1 MAVQFILM
9 TIAFVIMLIVA
20 ILQQRRIKELN
31 KKYHDLYDEGFQKY
45 YGLGKLY
52 RRRYIFVK
60 NAPPEWLPAKRI
72 EKHTTRKGGDADD
85 LTIIEELHNRILK
98 QSEQIERLKNE
109 KAALAEKISRN
120 YPAELL
126 KAVNAIKEGLTEKKH
141 KIEKIEKG
149 LATLDDIFSILT
161 N

>member
-1 MAVQFILM
+1 M
-9 TIAFVIMLIVA
+9 TEQEFDSQVW
-20 ILQQRRIKELN
+20 RRFDVVTTDTGIETTVMN
-31 KKYHDLYDEGFQKY
+31 ICFST
-45 YGLGKLY
+45 
-52 RRRYIFVK
+52 RSVRIFVK
-60 NAPPEWLPAKRI
+60 NAPPEWLPCKRI

>member
-1 MAVQFILM
+1 M
-9 TIAFVIMLIVA
+9 TEQEFDSQVW
-20 ILQQRRIKELN
+20 RRFDVVTTDTGIETTVMN
-31 KKYHDLYDEGFQKY
+31 VCFST
-45 YGLGKLY
+45 
-52 RRRYIFVK
+52 RSVRIFVK

-149 LATLDDIFSILT
+149 LATLDDIFSKLT

>member
-1 MAVQFILM
+1 M
-9 TIAFVIMLIVA
+9 TEQEFDSQVW
-20 ILQQRRIKELN
+20 RRFDVVTTDTGIETTVMN
-31 KKYHDLYDEGFQKY
+31 ICFST
-45 YGLGKLY
+45 
-52 RRRYIFVK
+52 RSVRIFVK
-60 NAPPEWLPAKRI
+60 NAPPEWLKCKRI
-72 EKHTTRKGGDADD
+72 VKHTTHKGGDADD

-109 KAALAEKISRN
+109 KAALTEKISRN

>member
-1 MAVQFILM
+1 M
-9 TIAFVIMLIVA
+9 TEQEFDSQVW
-20 ILQQRRIKELN
+20 RRFDVVTTDTGIETTVMN
-31 KKYHDLYDEGFQKY
+31 VCFTTRSVRIY
-45 YGLGKLY
+45 
-52 RRRYIFVK
+52 VK

-98 QSEQIERLKNE
+98 QNEQIERLKNE
-109 KAALAEKISRN
+109 KTALAEKISRN